1 VSSTFPRARAS
12 RPGYNV
18 DQVEDFLEDARKAY
32 SAEPSAH
39 SVVTAEIIR
48 RMAFD
53 MQKGGYSTSH
63 VDAALERLE
72 DAFAG
77 RERDRAF
84 APAGGDTVWYAG
96 ARGSAQVILDRL
108 ARPAHERFHRV
119 GRLSRGYDVNHVD
132 AFAERL
138 VDYFQHGKPMSI
150 DEVRLV
156 AFPVARHGYS
166 ESQVD
171 CLIDDVVD
179 VMLAV
184 R

>member
-1 VSSTFPRARAS
+1 MSSTFPRARPS
-12 RPGYNV
+12 RLGYNV
-18 DQVEDFLEDARKAY
+18 DQVEDFLEDARAAY
-32 SAEPSAH
+32 SADAAAPTI
-39 SVVTAEIIR
+39 VTAESIR
-48 RMAFD
+48 TMAFD

-77 RERDRAF
+77 RERDHALQQS
-84 APAGGDTVWYAG
+84 GGDSEWYQN

-108 ARPAHERFHRV
+108 ARPEKERFDRV
-119 GRLSRGYDVNHVD
+119 GILTAGYDVSHVD

-156 AFPVARHGYS
+156 AFPLAKRGYN
-166 ESQVD
+166 EAQVD
-171 CLIDDVVD
+171 MLLDDIVT

>member
-1 VSSTFPRARAS
+1 VSNTFPRARRS

-18 DQVEDFLEDARKAY
+18 DQVEDFLLDARTAY
-32 SAEPSAH
+32 SDPTTP

-48 RMAFD
+48 TMAFD

-77 RERDRAF
+77 RERDHAF
-84 APAGGDTVWYAG
+84 SAAGGDSAWYVA

-108 ARPAHERFHRV
+108 ARPARERFDRE
-119 GRLSRGYDVNHVD
+119 GWLTRGYDVDAVD
-132 AFAERL
+132 TFADRL

-156 AFPVARHGYS
+156 AFPVARRGYD
-166 ESQVD
+166 EAQVD
-171 CLIDDVVD
+171 LLLDDVIA